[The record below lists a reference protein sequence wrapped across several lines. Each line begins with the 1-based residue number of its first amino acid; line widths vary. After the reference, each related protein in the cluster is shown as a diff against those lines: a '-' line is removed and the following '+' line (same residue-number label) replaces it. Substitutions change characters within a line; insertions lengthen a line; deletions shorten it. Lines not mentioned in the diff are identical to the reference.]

1 VRAPFDSICCGTI
14 DKGYGLIQLKLEL
27 FLPVWTGAGRWRIGA
42 GRVKRQQYVAT
53 PCFVA

>member
-1 VRAPFDSICCGTI
+1 MPAPFDSLCCGTI
-14 DKGYGLIQLKLEL
+14 DKGYGFIQLKLEL
-27 FLPVWTGAGRWRIGA
+27 FFPALTGAGRGRIGG